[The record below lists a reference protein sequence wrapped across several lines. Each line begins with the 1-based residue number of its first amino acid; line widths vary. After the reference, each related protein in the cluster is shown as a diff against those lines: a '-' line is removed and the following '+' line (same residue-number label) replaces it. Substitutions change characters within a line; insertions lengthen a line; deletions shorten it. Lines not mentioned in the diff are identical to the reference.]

1 MYSVHFGFGCKIASM
16 YKDEVLRPGG
26 SSELG
31 TFWNNAVFDKLS
43 ERHTSGLVHASRA
56 AMKGLKHSQWQSID
70 EAQISMGV
78 YPLGGSRRS
87 AKII

>member
-1 MYSVHFGFGCKIASM
+1 MYSVHSGFRCKIASM
-16 YKDEVLRPGG
+16 CKDEVLRPGG

-56 AMKGLKHSQWQSID
+56 AMKGLKHSQWPSID

-78 YPLGGSRRS
+78 YPLGGRGDLL
-87 AKII
+87 K

>member
-1 MYSVHFGFGCKIASM
+1 MYSVHSGFRCKIASM
-16 YKDEVLRPGG
+16 CKDEVLRPGG

-56 AMKGLKHSQWQSID
+56 AMKGLKHSQWPSID
-70 EAQISMGV
+70 EAQIPMGV
-78 YPLGGSRRS
+78 YPLGGRGDLL
-87 AKII
+87 K